1 MADNTLLNVGT
12 GGDTIRDLARQ
23 AGTVKTQVVQLDFGG
38 ASANAE
44 QLVSTTN
51 ALPAAMYDSAS
62 AGINSLSAGTGAN
75 GLLVAQGATNFFV
88 STANSSTAQLA
99 AAATF
104 NGTIESVLSAPY
116 ASIIIDSDQP
126 GTLVVK
132 QYITSAAG
140 TQVINTS
147 FAITAKASGNC
158 FGRSFPIN
166 GNYFSVSFTN
176 TGASATTT
184 LNINVAYG
192 NINATTQLLNLPVSL
207 NEINGTAFA
216 LGQTTMAASLPVV
229 LASNQASIPVAATLQ
244 AGSAVAGK
252 VGIDQTTPGTTNLVA
267 LTAETTKVIGT
278 VNQAAITKGTQGTTG
293 ITVQALNDAG
303 RNLVTYYTI
312 IPVLATATDTLQ
324 SLTGTKSGATVTAT
338 TTPAVVTTGKTLRI
352 TRLAATYV
360 ATATAGYGIVRLRF
374 NTGGVVAITS
384 PVAATIAVAA
394 GTPAT
399 ANSGASEDCSIAGGK
414 EFAAGTGI
422 GISVQGFSAATATAV
437 GYMFVSVSGYEY

>member
-1 MADNTLLNVGT
+1 MADNTILPTGV
-12 GGDTIRDLARQ
+12 GGDTIATDDIAGVKFQRVKLIHGADGVNDGDVSTANPLPTAVFDGTDLA
-23 AGTVKTQVVQLDFGG
+23 
-38 ASANAE
+38 
-44 QLVSTTN
+44 
-51 ALPAAMYDSAS
+51 
-62 AGINSLSAGTGAN
+62 INSLSAGTGAN
-75 GLLVAQGATNFFV
+75 GLMVAQGATNFFF
-88 STANSSTAQLA
+88 STLNSSTAQLA

-104 NGTIESVLSAPY
+104 NGTIEAVLSAPY
-116 ASIIIDSDQP
+116 ASVIIDTDQT

-140 TQVINTS
+140 TQIINTT
-147 FAITAKASGNC
+147 FNIPAKASGNC

-166 GNYFSVSFTN
+166 GNYFSISYTN
-176 TGASATTT
+176 TGGSATTT

-192 NINATTQLLNLPVSL
+192 NIDATTQLLNLPVSL
-207 NEINGTAFA
+207 NEVNGTALS
-216 LGQTTMAASLPVV
+216 LGQVAMASSLPVV
-229 LASNQASIPVAATLQ
+229 LASNQSSISVAATLQ

-278 VNQAAITKGTQGTTG
+278 VNQAALTKGTQGATG

-303 RNLVTYYTI
+303 RNLVTYYTV

-338 TTPAVVTTGKTLRI
+338 TTPAVVTTGKTFRV
-352 TRLAATYV
+352 TRFAATYV
-360 ATATAGYGIVRLRF
+360 ATATSGYAIARLRF
-374 NTGGVVAITS
+374 NTAGVVAITS
-384 PVAATIAVAA
+384 PVAATLAVAA

-399 ANSGASEDCSIAGGK
+399 ANSGASEDASISEGK

-422 GISVQGFSAATATAV
+422 GISVQGFAAATATAV